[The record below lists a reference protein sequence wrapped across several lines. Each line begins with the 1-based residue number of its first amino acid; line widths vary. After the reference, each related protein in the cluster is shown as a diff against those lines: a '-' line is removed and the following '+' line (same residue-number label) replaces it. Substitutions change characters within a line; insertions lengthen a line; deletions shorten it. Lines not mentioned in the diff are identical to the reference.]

1 MKKLIN
7 DPEDVLAQ
15 SMRGFSIA
23 HKDLVE
29 YRTDPVHFYRAG
41 GAVQGKTGLVS
52 GGGSGHDPLG
62 GGYVGPGMLDAV
74 APGAFFSSPT
84 PDQILA
90 ATQAADGGAG
100 VLHLV
105 LNYTGDVLNFEM
117 AAELAEVEGIEVATV
132 VIDDD
137 VAVENSTF
145 TAGRRGVAGA
155 ITAMK
160 MTRAATDLGYD
171 LAAAAAACTKI
182 NDAMGT
188 MGLALTPCTVPTAG
202 KPSFDLGP
210 DEIELGIGVHGEPGV
225 KRVPM
230 MPADEIVDVLV
241 DAVVADLKFEAGED
255 VLLYVNGLGGTPLNE
270 LYVMYNHAWDKLD
283 TLGVNVTRS
292 QVGNYFTSLE
302 MAGAS
307 ITIMRLDEELT
318 KLYDAPVHT
327 AGWRK
332 GV

>member
-7 DPEDVLAQ
+7 DPEDVLAEF
-15 SMRGFSIA
+15 MRGFSIA
-23 HKDLVE
+23 HADIVE
-29 YRTDPVHFYRAG
+29 YKTDPVHFHRAG
-41 GAVQGKTGLVS
+41 GAVAGKVGLVS
-52 GGGSGHDPLG
+52 GGGSGHEPLG
-62 GGYVGPGMLDAV
+62 GGYVGQGMLDAV

-90 ATQAADGGAG
+90 ATQAANGGAG

-105 LNYTGDVLNFEM
+105 LNYTGDILNFEM
-117 AAELAEVEGIEVATV
+117 AAELADAEGIEVATV

-137 VAVENSTF
+137 VAVENSTW

-160 MTRAATDLGYD
+160 MTGAATDLGYD
-171 LAAAAAACTKI
+171 LAQTAAVCNKI

-188 MGLALTPCTVPTAG
+188 MGLALTACTVPTAG
-202 KPSFDLGP
+202 KPSFDLEEN
-210 DEIELGIGVHGEPGV
+210 EIELGIGVHGEPGV

-230 MPADEIVDVLV
+230 MKADEIVDVLV
-241 DAVVADLKFEAGED
+241 DTVVKDKEFSSGEN
-255 VLLYVNGLGGTPLNE
+255 VLLFVNGLGGTPLSE
-270 LYVMYNHAWDKLD
+270 QYLMYNHAWDKLD
-283 TLGVNVTRS
+283 ALGINVTRS

-307 ITIMRLDEELT
+307 ITIMRLDDELT
-318 KLYDAPVHT
+318 KLFDAPVNT

>member
-7 DPEDVLAQ
+7 HPEDVLNEF
-15 SMRGFSIA
+15 MRGFSIA

-29 YRTDPVHFYRAG
+29 YKTDPVHFHRAG
-41 GAVQGKTGLVS
+41 GAVQGKVGLIS
-52 GGGSGHDPLG
+52 GGGSGHEPLG
-62 GGYVGPGMLDAV
+62 GGYVGRGMLDAA

-105 LNYTGDVLNFEM
+105 LNYTGDILNFEM
-117 AAELAEVEGIEVATV
+117 AAEMAEAEGIEVTSV

-137 VAVENSTF
+137 VAVEDSTW

-160 MTRAATDLGYD
+160 MTGAATDLGYD
-171 LAAAAAACTKI
+171 LARTTEVCKKI
-182 NDAMGT
+182 NDSMGT
-188 MGLALTPCTVPTAG
+188 MGLALSACTVPTAG
-202 KPSFDLGP
+202 KPSFDLAD

-225 KRVPM
+225 KRVKI
-230 MPADEIVDVLV
+230 MPADDITDVLV
-241 DAVVADLKFEAGED
+241 DAVVKDLKLERGED
-255 VLLYVNGLGGTPLNE
+255 VLLFINGLGATPLSE
-270 LYVMYNHAWDKLD
+270 QYILYNHAWDKLD
-283 TLGVNVTRS
+283 ALGVNVTRS

-318 KLYDAPVHT
+318 TLFDAPVHT
-327 AGWRK
+327 AGWRA
-332 GV
+332 GA

>member
-7 DPEDVLAQ
+7 DPEDVL
-15 SMRGFSIA
+15 SEFMRGFSIA
-23 HKDLVE
+23 HKDTVE
-29 YRTDPVHFYRAG
+29 FKADPVHFHRAG
-41 GAVQGKTGLVS
+41 GAVPGKVGLVS
-52 GGGSGHDPLG
+52 GGGSGHEPLG
-62 GGYVGPGMLDAV
+62 GGYVGAGMLDAV

-90 ATQAADGGAG
+90 ATQAANGGAG

-105 LNYTGDVLNFEM
+105 LNYTGDILNFEM
-117 AAELAEVEGIEVATV
+117 AAELAEAEDIEVATV

-160 MTRAATDLGYD
+160 MTGAATDLGYN
-171 LAAAAAACTKI
+171 LEQTAAVCNKI

-188 MGLALTPCTVPTAG
+188 MGLALSACTVPTAG

-230 MPADEIVDVLV
+230 MKADEIVDVLV
-241 DAVVADLKFEAGED
+241 DTVVKDLKLSSGED
-255 VLLYVNGLGGTPLNE
+255 VLLYVNGLGATPLSE
-270 LYVMYNHAWDKLD
+270 QYLMYNHAWDKLD
-283 TLGVNVTRS
+283 AIGVNVTRS

-307 ITIMRLDEELT
+307 ITIMRLDDELT
-318 KLYDAPVHT
+318 KLFDAPVNT

-332 GV
+332 GA

>member
-7 DPEDVLAQ
+7 DPEDVL
-15 SMRGFSIA
+15 SEFMRGFSIA
-23 HKDLVE
+23 HKDIVE
-29 YRTDPVHFYRAG
+29 YKTDPTHFHRAG
-41 GAVQGKTGLVS
+41 GAVKGKTGLVS
-52 GGGSGHDPLG
+52 GGGSGHEPLG
-62 GGYVGPGMLDAV
+62 GGYVGAGMLDAV

-105 LNYTGDVLNFEM
+105 LNYTGDILNFEM
-117 AAELAEVEGIEVATV
+117 AAELADAEGIEVATV
-132 VIDDD
+132 IIDDD
-137 VAVENSTF
+137 VAVENSTW

-155 ITAMK
+155 IAAMK
-160 MTRAATDLGYD
+160 MTGAATDLGYD
-171 LAAAAAACTKI
+171 LAKTAEVCKKI
-182 NDAMGT
+182 NDSMGT
-188 MGLALTPCTVPTAG
+188 MGLALTACTVPTAG

-230 MPADEIVDVLV
+230 MPVDEIVDVLV
-241 DAVVADLKFEAGED
+241 DAVVKDLKFEKGED
-255 VLLYVNGLGGTPLNE
+255 VLLYINGLGATPLCE
-270 LYVMYNHAWDKLD
+270 QYIMYNHAWDKLD
-283 TLGVNVTRS
+283 ALGVNVTRS

-307 ITIMRLDEELT
+307 VTIMRLDEELT

>member
-7 DPEDVLAQ
+7 EPENVL
-15 SMRGFSIA
+15 SEFMRGFSIA

-29 YRTDPVHFYRAG
+29 YKTDPVHFHRAG
-41 GAVQGKTGLVS
+41 GAVKGKVGLIS
-52 GGGSGHDPLG
+52 GGGSGHEPLG
-62 GGYVGPGMLDAV
+62 GGYVGRGMLDAV

-84 PDQILA
+84 PDQIHA
-90 ATQAADGGAG
+90 ATLAADGGAG

-105 LNYTGDVLNFEM
+105 LNYTGDIMNFEM
-117 AAELAEVEGIEVATV
+117 GAEIAAAEGIEVQSV

-137 VAVENSTF
+137 VAVEDSTW

-160 MTRAATDLGYD
+160 MTGAATDLGYD
-171 LAAAAAACTKI
+171 LNETARVCKKI
-182 NDAMGT
+182 NDSMGT
-188 MGLALTPCTVPTAG
+188 MGLALSACTVPTAG

-225 KRVPM
+225 RRVPL
-230 MPADEIVDVLV
+230 MPADQITDVLV
-241 DAVVADLKFEAGED
+241 DTVVKDMKLSSGED
-255 VLLYVNGLGGTPLNE
+255 VLLFINGLGATPLHE
-270 LYVMYNHAWDKLD
+270 QYILYNHAWDKLD
-283 TLGVNVTRS
+283 ALGVNVIRS
-292 QVGNYFTSLE
+292 QVGNYFTSIE

-318 KLYDAPVHT
+318 KLFDAPVHT
-327 AGWRK
+327 AGWRA
-332 GV
+332 GA